1 MMSES
6 SWVLSSIARDLHVDQ
21 FRIDDDDVKGTPKGW
36 SVKKRTLRG
45 GRREG
50 VDLIEIN
57 NGAVKITV
65 VPSRGMGVRDVV
77 AGKERLGWQAPIQ
90 GPVHPRDVDLGEPSG
105 LGWLDGFDELLVRC
119 GLESNG
125 APEFD
130 DQGRLMYPLHGKIA
144 NQPADEVT
152 VTVDRRRGEI
162 RVSGV
167 VDEIRFHFLKVRMV
181 ATLVTRFGE
190 SGFRIQDHV
199 ENLSASPA
207 EIQMLYHF
215 NVGVPLL
222 DAGSQLV
229 APSAEVVPRNDHAA
243 SDVASYTDYRGEEAG
258 YEEQV
263 YFHRM
268 HTAGDGQTRVL
279 LKNAHSSAGVSL
291 LYDAQKLPCFSQ
303 WKNTTAVVDGY
314 VTGIEPGTNF
324 PNPRTHEG
332 AQGRVVKL
340 AGGAS
345 TTLGLGVEWHRDA
358 DSVRAAETAVM
369 KMKAGRETKVFPK
382 PQKGWC
388 ADA

>member
-1 MMSES
+1 MSET
-6 SWVLSSIARDLHVDQ
+6 SWVLSSIERDVHVER
-21 FRIDDDDVKGTPKGW
+21 FKIDDDDVKGTPKGW
-36 SVKKRTLRG
+36 SVRKRTLRG

-50 VDLIEIN
+50 VELIEIN
-57 NGAVKITV
+57 NGAVEIAV
-65 VPSRGMGVRDVV
+65 VPSRGMGIRDVV
-77 AGKERLGWQAPIQ
+77 AGDERLGWHAPIQ

-130 DQGRLMYPLHGKIA
+130 EQGRLLYPLHGKIA

-152 VTVDRRRGEI
+152 VAVDRRRGEI
-162 RVSGV
+162 RISGV

-181 ATLVTRFGE
+181 STLVTRFGE
-190 SGFRIQDHV
+190 SGFRVEDEV

-215 NVGVPLL
+215 NVGAPLL

-229 APSAEVVPRNDHAA
+229 APSSEVVPRNDHAA
-243 SDVASYTDYRGEEAG
+243 KDVESYANYQGEEAG

-268 HTAGDGQTRVL
+268 NTAGDGRARVL

-324 PNPRTHEG
+324 PNPRTYEG
-332 AQGRVVKL
+332 KQGRVIKL
-340 AGGAS
+340 PGGAR

-358 DSVRAAETAVM
+358 ASVSAAEMAVA
-369 KMKAGRETKVFPK
+369 KMKAGRETKVYPK

-388 ADA
+388 DDA

>member
-1 MMSES
+1 MSET
-6 SWVLSSIARDLHVDQ
+6 SWVLSSIARNLHVDR
-21 FRIDDDDVKGTPKGW
+21 FKIDDDDVKGTPPGW
-36 SVKKRTLRG
+36 SVHKRTLRG
-45 GRREG
+45 GRRDG
-50 VDLIEIN
+50 VDVIEID
-57 NGAVKITV
+57 NGAVEITV
-65 VPSRGMGVRDVV
+65 VPSRGMGIWQVISGDD
-77 AGKERLGWQAPIQ
+77 RLGWQAPIR
-90 GPVHPRDVDLGEPSG
+90 GPIHPREVNLGEPGG

-130 DQGRLMYPLHGKIA
+130 KDGRLLYPLHGKIA
-144 NQPADEVT
+144 NQPSDEVT
-152 VTVDRRRGEI
+152 VTVDRDAGEI

-167 VDEIRFHFLKVRMV
+167 VEEARFHFLKVRLH

-190 SGFRIQDHV
+190 VGFRIQDQV

-207 EIQMLYHF
+207 EVQMLYHF

-229 APSAEVVPRNDHAA
+229 APSSTVVPRNAHAA
-243 SDVASYTDYRGEEAG
+243 EGIGSYTDYRAEEAG

-263 YFHRM
+263 YFHQM

-291 LYDAQKLPCFSQ
+291 IYDAKKLPCFSQ

-324 PNPRTHEG
+324 PNPRTYEG
-332 AQGRVVKL
+332 EQGRVLKL
-340 AGGAS
+340 TGGARAS
-345 TTLGLGVEWHRDA
+345 LGLGVQWHRDA
-358 DSVRAAETAVM
+358 ASVKSAETAVS
-369 KMKAGRETKVFPK
+369 KLRAGRAAKVFES
-382 PQKGWC
+382 PQEGWC

>member
-1 MMSES
+1 
-6 SWVLSSIARDLHVDQ
+6 
-21 FRIDDDDVKGTPKGW
+21 
-36 SVKKRTLRG
+36 
-45 GRREG
+45 
-50 VDLIEIN
+50 
-57 NGAVKITV
+57 
-65 VPSRGMGVRDVV
+65 V

-190 SGFRIQDHV
+190 SGFQIQDDV

-324 PNPRTHEG
+324 PNPRTYEG
-332 AQGRVVKL
+332 AQGRVLKL

-358 DSVRAAETAVM
+358 ASVRAAETAVV
-369 KMKAGRETKVFPK
+369 KMKAGRETRVFPK